1 MKFAPS
7 FARWLLAVALLGI
20 VLVSSSA
27 AAEGDWIALF
37 NGKDLSGWTPKI
49 RHHESGENYGNTFRV
64 EDGLLKVRY
73 DDDAYPSFDERF
85 GHLFYKDVYSHYR
98 LRVVYRFVG
107 EQCKGGPGWAFRNS
121 GLMLHGELPR
131 TMTVDQDFPKSIEV
145 QLLGGNG
152 TKKRTTANLCTPGTH
167 VVMNG
172 KLFRPHCTSSSSET
186 YHGDQWVT
194 VEVEV
199 RGSKVIRHIIDG
211 KVVLEYNEPQLDD
224 SDAHSV
230 MLADRRGG
238 NILESGTIS
247 LQSESHPCDFKSV
260 EIMVLEE

>member
-1 MKFAPS
+1 M
-7 FARWLLAVALLGI
+7 LTAVAAALLLTTPSIAQDGEW
-20 VLVSSSA
+20 VS
-27 AAEGDWIALF
+27 LF

-49 RHHESGENYGNTFRV
+49 RHHAAGENYGNTFRV

-73 DDDAYPSFDERF
+73 DAEAYPTFDERF

-98 LRVVYRFVG
+98 LRVTYRFVG
-107 EQCKGGPGWAFRNS
+107 EQCKGGPGWALRNS
-121 GLMLHGELPR
+121 GLMLHGELAR
-131 TMTVDQDFPKSIEV
+131 TMTIDQDFPKSIEV
-145 QLLGGNG
+145 QLLGGDG
-152 TKKRTTANLCTPGTH
+152 KKKRTTANLCTPGTH

-172 KLFRPHCTSSSSET
+172 KLFKPHCTGSSSET
-186 YHGDQWVT
+186 YHGEQWVT

-260 EIMVLEE
+260 ELMVLEE